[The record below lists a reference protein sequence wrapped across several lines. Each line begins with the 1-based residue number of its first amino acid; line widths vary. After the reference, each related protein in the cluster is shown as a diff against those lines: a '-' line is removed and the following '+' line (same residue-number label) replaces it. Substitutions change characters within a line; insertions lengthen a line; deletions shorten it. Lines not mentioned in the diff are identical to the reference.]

1 MVDLTKETARKIY
14 NCYQQLES
22 IEDTKQEML
31 EEVQKIQKREEN
43 SSEPIPESP
52 FGKFGKGMQLGVPNG
67 VCGSMRI
74 FDISPELALSV
85 MDEQSEK
92 LNKQL
97 RELETIAKL
106 ELSI

>member
-1 MVDLTKETARKIY
+1 MITKETARKIY

-22 IEDTKQEML
+22 IKGTKQEML

-43 SSEPIPESP
+43 CSEPIPESP

-85 MDEQSEK
+85 MNEQSEK
-92 LNKQL
+92 LNKEL